1 MRTRGS
7 TVRTAE
13 RGQTGIEYLGLIT
26 AVSLLIGAI
35 VTVSVAANL
44 NGGFETALCRLM
56 QVAGG
61 GGSCDSDNVAAQGRG
76 SPETQAPDAGDEG
89 SQPPGE
95 QEPGGDVIPAQST
108 GPDAPEA
115 KDPFQPAR
123 CLLAAD
129 DTKDT
134 VVVQILFI
142 KISHSEQVKLSQ
154 WSDGSVTLERMSTT
168 GGGVSA
174 SIGAS
179 IPGLK
184 KWGGG
189 ASLSGSYIRGSG
201 SGGQWMFNT
210 HRSDDPNA
218 DLAANLEE
226 AKQFSEYLKK
236 AEKCR
241 NRTGPRASE
250 LGMICSYHADK
261 DKPDVDPERAP
272 DIDITRTT
280 TEASGRVSFGGKYAK
295 NDKEVAALR
304 KTIAD
309 EVTKNNPGTKGEAL
323 DKLIKNA
330 QSNSIIKDVPETK
343 SVGNVSAE
351 GVSGALSKDVVVMR
365 HKTGPDSGKI
375 TFVYTFSLN
384 GSVGPGGQAA
394 GSRMQQVAVTY
405 DAEAYDREE
414 KAGEAHH
421 PQKMK
426 ITTSQES
433 GGNEGASFSGGA
445 NAGPVTI
452 DVGGGGGETESDLHT
467 EAAELDL
474 SEAKDSTTAEDWLRG
489 RGSNPADEAMPS
501 PSSMAEPPADDA
513 SAFRRLL
520 HDKGQLQR
528 LDYKVN
534 TDWWNASLG
543 IGFGLS
549 AGQFSIGFKLFG
561 IDITHEHRRQ
571 TLTGNPTYASAPGPD
586 GMRPWKDFTNCSRTK
601 PVTS

>member
-1 MRTRGS
+1 MTSRR
-7 TVRTAE
+7 VAD
-13 RGQTGIEYLGLIT
+13 RGQTAVEYIGLI
-26 AVSLLIGAI
+26 AVVTLLIGAI
-35 VTVSVAANL
+35 GAVTISTGL
-44 NGGFETALCRLM
+44 HDSFERALCRLV
-56 QVAGG
+56 QGAGD
-61 GGSCDSDNVAAQGRG
+61 GGSCDSGNLADGGQG
-76 SPETQAPDAGDEG
+76 SPG
-89 SQPPGE
+89 SQPPG
-95 QEPGGDVIPAQST
+95 SKT
-108 GPDAPEA
+108 GPDEPVTDPESAPSSGPTDDPSA
-115 KDPFQPAR
+115 KDPFQPAK
-123 CLLAAD
+123 CLLAVD

-142 KISHSEQVKLSQ
+142 KISSSEQVKLSQ
-154 WSDGSVTLERMSTT
+154 WSDGSVTLERMRTT
-168 GGGVSA
+168 GGGVAA
-174 SIGAS
+174 SIDAS

-189 ASLSGSYIRGSG
+189 ASLSGSYMRGSG
-201 SGGQWMFNT
+201 SGGQWMFNAHKT
-210 HRSDDPNA
+210 DDPNA

-226 AKQFSEYLKK
+226 AKQFSEYLKE

-241 NRTGPRASE
+241 NKPGPRAAE
-250 LGMICSYHADK
+250 LGMLCSYHADK
-261 DKPDVDPERAP
+261 DKPDVEPERAP
-272 DIDITRTT
+272 DVDITKTT
-280 TEASGRVSFGGKYAK
+280 TEASGSVSFGGTYAK

-309 EVTKNNPGTKGEAL
+309 EVTRNNPGVKGEAL

-330 QSNSIIKDVPETK
+330 QSKSIIKDVPETK
-343 SVGNVSAE
+343 SVGNISAE

-365 HKTGPDSGKI
+365 HKTGPNAGKI

-384 GSVGPGGQAA
+384 GSVGPGGQAS

-414 KAGEAHH
+414 KDGLSHH
-421 PQKMK
+421 PQKLK

-433 GGNEGASFSGGA
+433 GGNEGVSLGGGA

-452 DVGGGGGETESDLHT
+452 DVGGGGGKTESELHT
-467 EAAELDL
+467 EAAEVDL
-474 SEAKDSTTAEDWLRG
+474 SDEKDSTTAEDWLRG

-501 PSSMAEPPADDA
+501 PSSIAEPLPADA
-513 SAFRRLL
+513 SALQRLL

-549 AGQFSIGFKLFG
+549 AGQFSLGFKLFG

-571 TLTGNPTYASAPGPD
+571 TLTGNPTYASAPLAD
-586 GMRPWKDFTNCSRTK
+586 GTRPWKDFTNCSRTK
-601 PVTS
+601 PVAS

>member
-1 MRTRGS
+1 MRTKSGHRR
-7 TVRTAE
+7 RTD
-13 RGQTGIEYLGLIT
+13 RGQTGVEYLGLIT
-26 AVSLLIGAI
+26 LVTLLVGAI
-35 VTVSVAANL
+35 ATTTVSTGL
-44 NGGFETALCRLM
+44 NDGFATALCRLV

-61 GGSCDSDNVAAQGRG
+61 GGSCDSDNVAVDGQETPGPQDPGAPEPEPGEPITAPAPSA
-76 SPETQAPDAGDEG
+76 SPAPDESDE
-89 SQPPGE
+89 
-95 QEPGGDVIPAQST
+95 
-108 GPDAPEA
+108 

-123 CLLAAD
+123 CLLAVD

-168 GGGVSA
+168 GGGVSG

-201 SGGQWMFNT
+201 SGGQWMFNA
-210 HRSDDPNA
+210 HRTDDPNA
-218 DLAANLEE
+218 DLAANLDE

-241 NRTGPRASE
+241 DKTGPRASE
-250 LGMICSYHADK
+250 LGMICSYWADK

-272 DIDITRTT
+272 DIDITKTT
-280 TEASGRVSFGGKYAK
+280 TEASGSVGFGGKYAK

-304 KTIAD
+304 QTIAH
-309 EVTKNNPGTKGEAL
+309 EVTRNNPGVKGEAL

-330 QSNSIIKDVPETK
+330 QSNSIIKDVPETR

-351 GVSGALSKDVVVMR
+351 GVSGALSNDVVVMR
-365 HKTGPDSGKI
+365 HKTGPDTGRI

-384 GSVGPGGQAA
+384 GSVGPGGQAS

-433 GGNEGASFSGGA
+433 GGNEGVSVGGGA

-452 DVGGGGGETESDLHT
+452 DIGGGGGETESDLHT
-467 EAAELDL
+467 EVAELDL
-474 SEAKDSTTAEDWLRG
+474 SDEKDSTTAEDWLRG

-501 PSSMAEPPADDA
+501 PSSMAEPLTQDA
-513 SAFRRLL
+513 SAIRRLL

-528 LDYKVN
+528 LDYKVD

-549 AGQFSIGFKLFG
+549 AGRFSLGFKLFG
-561 IDITHEHRRQ
+561 IDITHEHRQQ
-571 TLTGNPTYASAPGPD
+571 TLTGNPAYASAPGPD
-586 GMRPWKDFTNCSRTK
+586 GTRPWKDFTNCSRTR
-601 PVTS
+601 PVTA